1 MPPHRCWMFSAPSPP
16 DFIRIQAAK
25 QLLGLIQGLSRLS
38 PRVIHCCMYHSHA
51 ALLLPLLLY
60 CWTAGLSEHHRP
72 VWSCAFTAWILLNHI
87 HVKVW
92 WEAAPRQRSCTSL
105 PTSHSSLLS
114 PAISRI
120 FSGFLFTDTACF
132 VVLEHCSHIPRKEL
146 ASLFLH
152 SHLDDRSLP
161 QHLQLAETVN
171 HCAAFESWHCA
182 CAGLQP
188 KPIHVSVSGR
198 EQHQSDK
205 RPLRQASSHQVNF
218 LSSNRKP
225 QNCIT
230 TTTTSLSSNVTQQK
244 KDCQQEEKVSGIHA
258 QPILSEWVHSYL

>member
-1 MPPHRCWMFSAPSPP
+1 MN
-16 DFIRIQAAK
+16 
-25 QLLGLIQGLSRLS
+25 
-38 PRVIHCCMYHSHA
+38 HS
-51 ALLLPLLLY
+51 
-60 CWTAGLSEHHRP
+60 
-72 VWSCAFTAWILLNHI
+72 
-87 HVKVW
+87 
-92 WEAAPRQRSCTSL
+92 
-105 PTSHSSLLS
+105 
-114 PAISRI
+114 
-120 FSGFLFTDTACF
+120 
-132 VVLEHCSHIPRKEL
+132 
-146 ASLFLH
+146 
-152 SHLDDRSLP
+152 
-161 QHLQLAETVN
+161 
-171 HCAAFESWHCA
+171 AAFESWHCA

-258 QPILSEWVHSYL
+258 QPILMSEYTLIYSCLYLVNLNCTHLSRIIESLRLEKTSEVVQSMIAQLFSLPEPH